1 MTFSRFVAR
10 SLLRGITSHREGFQI
25 LGAAS
30 RSGDI
35 ASKLMYAALLSS
47 VSWEHAAWVGAAIA
61 VAVSAA
67 TFMLH
72 ADSPRKKNERPDVQV
87 SPAAVAKLLQR
98 MVSSMSFWQA
108 VLCSATLCIIKQT
121 GERNLPLFLA
131 NGLQLSVSA
140 SAGLA

>member
-1 MTFSRFVAR
+1 MRK
-10 SLLRGITSHREGFQI
+10 L
-25 LGAAS
+25 
-30 RSGDI
+30 I
-35 ASKLMYAALLSS
+35 AEVPHTVMFLEY
-47 VSWEHAAWVGAAIA
+47 I
-61 VAVSAA
+61 
-67 TFMLH
+67 
-72 ADSPRKKNERPDVQV
+72 
-87 SPAAVAKLLQR
+87 LQR